1 MVREC
6 TIREKIGCVGIG
18 LHTGKSIKLEILPA
32 PAGHGITFERT
43 DISNSPV
50 MPARYDSVTRTEL
63 ATTIGQ
69 GDYAI
74 KTIEHLMAA
83 FMGLGIDNA
92 RVLVGG
98 PEVPIMDGSAAPFV
112 CMLQDAD
119 ILKQKALKKFAVVT
133 DKVTVRLGDKWAS
146 VSPASTLSLKYVID
160 FPHPLI
166 GRQTF
171 AADFSTAVFIAELA
185 RARTFGFLKDIEALK
200 ERRLAL
206 GGSLEN
212 AVVIDNYNVLNPDGL
227 RYPDEFVRHKALDA
241 IGDLALLGAP
251 LIGHVEIFKGG
262 HALHAELLQAL
273 VESGAFHLW
282 AATDRGKPATH
293 GGEVRLP
300 VPEPA
305 WN

>member
-18 LHTGKSIKLEILPA
+18 LHTGKSIRLEILPA

-43 DISNSPV
+43 DIKDPLV
-50 MPARYDSVTRTEL
+50 MPARYDLVTRTEL

-69 GDYAI
+69 GENAI

-83 FMGLGIDNA
+83 FMGLSIDNA

-112 CMLQDAD
+112 CMLQESG
-119 ILKQKALKKFAVVT
+119 IIKQKAQKKFAVVT
-133 DKVTVRLGDKWAS
+133 DKVTVRLNDKWATI
-146 VSPASTLSLKYVID
+146 SPASTLSLKYVID

-171 AADFSTAVFIAELA
+171 AADFSTAVFTEELA

-212 AVVIDNYNVLNPDGL
+212 AVVIDNYNVLNPGGL

-241 IGDLALLGAP
+241 VGDLALLGAP
-251 LIGHVEIFKGG
+251 LIGAVEIYKGG
-262 HALHAELLQAL
+262 HALH
-273 VESGAFHLW
+273 
-282 AATDRGKPATH
+282 T
-293 GGEVRLP
+293 
-300 VPEPA
+300 
-305 WN
+305 